1 MDRTNVVALAAI
13 YLRSSK
19 DRHDVSIDAQRRELK
34 ALAAGRGL
42 YIVDEYTDVV
52 ESGKSEHRPGFQA
65 LLTALK
71 TPGRRWT
78 HLLLRDTARL
88 GRRTYIGEAFAHECR
103 RRGVDV
109 IYGNIPD
116 ADPIS
121 RVILTNVFRAM
132 DEVHSLMSREK
143 GLAGMAQNVRA
154 GYRAGGRAPLGYR
167 LERIPTGATREGA
180 PVTKSRLEPADNAA
194 AVAAYLA
201 ARAIGTPRAA
211 AARQAGLRAA
221 ASSLIGIEW
230 NALTYA
236 GHTVWNVHAEQ
247 APGGGYI
254 GGHKR
259 RPRDEWH
266 ITRGTHPALITDAQA
281 DALLAHLEASTIGAA
296 VSAAKARGSDYLLA
310 GLLRTPADGAWHGHG
325 QRYYRWR
332 GSAAEPARTVDRAA
346 VDHAVLDQLRREL
359 TADRFVRAVLRQLHR
374 DAPDHTARAA
384 ALRRKADGIERQI
397 QRALALAADL
407 DNPKPALRRIDA
419 LETEREA
426 LAAALADL
434 DADAAHAAAAGAIT
448 EPDVRAALDTLLQQA
463 AADDAATTKDLL
475 AETIERITLDPI
487 DLTCKIHY
495 RVAVD
500 RWVSM
505 ASPRGCRGYPLTAR
519 WAGAARQIAARAGR
533 R

>member
-1 MDRTNVVALAAI
+1 MGKTNVVALAAI

-19 DRHDVSIDAQRRELK
+19 DRHDVSIEAQRAELK
-34 ALAAGRGL
+34 ALAAERGL
-42 YIVDEYTDVV
+42 HIVDEYSDVV

-103 RRGVDV
+103 RRGVEV
-109 IYGNIPD
+109 VYGNIPD

-167 LERIPTGATREGA
+167 LTRVPTGATREGA
-180 PVTKSRLEPADNAA
+180 PVTKSRLEPAENAA
-194 AVAAYLA
+194 AVAAYLT
-201 ARAIGTPRAA
+201 ARATGTPRAA

-221 ASSLIGIEW
+221 ASSLIGVEW

-247 APGGGYI
+247 SPGGGYV

-259 RPRDEWH
+259 RPRSEWH
-266 ITRGTHPALITDAQA
+266 ITRNTHPALITDAQA
-281 DALLAHLEASTIGAA
+281 EALLDQLENSPIGAA

-310 GLLRTPADGAWHGHG
+310 GLLRTPAGGAWHGQG

-332 GSAAEPARTVDRAA
+332 GNAAEPARTVNRDAVDRA
-346 VDHAVLDQLRREL
+346 VLGQLRREL

-374 DAPDHTARAA
+374 SAPDHSAA
-384 ALRRKADGIERQI
+384 STALRRKIDGIEKQI

-407 DNPKPALRRIDA
+407 ENPKPALRRVDT
-419 LETEREA
+419 LEIERET
-426 LAAALADL
+426 LAAELADL
-434 DADAAHAAAAGAIT
+434 DTAAAAQAAAASIT
-448 EPDVRAALDTLLQQA
+448 EPDVRAVLDQLLRQID
-463 AADDAATTKDLL
+463 ADEMATVKDLI
-475 AETIERITLDPI
+475 AETIERITLDPV

-500 RWVSM
+500 RWVTM
-505 ASPRGCRGYPLTAR
+505 ASPRGCRGYPITAR
-519 WAGAARQIAARAGR
+519 WQGVVRHIAR
-533 R
+533 